1 MRGLAL
7 VVITFI
13 LARVYDIGLEFKS
26 PFNFKYLCIRS
37 LFIFA
42 HGIGFSGVQFYLPLP
57 IVHTINSSGPLFIFI
72 MDYFMNGV
80 KINNKQL
87 MGIIIAVLGVAITVN
102 GESVMEFMDDD
113 Y

>member
-1 MRGLAL
+1 
-7 VVITFI
+7 
-13 LARVYDIGLEFKS
+13 
-26 PFNFKYLCIRS
+26 
-37 LFIFA
+37 
-42 HGIGFSGVQFYLPLP
+42 
-57 IVHTINSSGPLFIFI
+57 